1 MVGSMLLVTSAP
13 LKNDVC
19 GGAEVF
25 YFFLIFFK
33 PLIEA

>member
-19 GGAEVF
+19 GGAEVL